1 MSHTGGK
8 KILRVEKKLKQSIRA
23 ALIPHGDRVYAGH
36 ARYAALR
43 YFKKNTKEIIYL
55 ATLHNANSSDTTY
68 ILHRDKGFRLGKH
81 GFVKT
86 KIHEH
91 SFDWVH
97 DELMDMFPSAKIL
110 ALGPNKGVKNLDVWI
125 VHYLNTHKNCI
136 FIATVDLIHYGKKFN
151 NLHYL
156 RYPQQIDKV
165 KKEEELIKALVNPT
179 INLQHIEQ
187 IIHDDQNLVD
197 GPKTL
202 RIFMEAMKKMHYK
215 GRVTDYYDSHGNSDL
230 ISRYTID
237 THPVRQ
243 LVSYV
248 SIVYGSKKIDE
259 LLPIDILLALGYLK
273 SIILRNIQGG
283 QGRIPLPSWS
293 PLYQKKNGI
302 FMGTSYLGN
311 TNCSY
316 GNFEQENTMYTTTAS
331 KIKSASSKCTE
342 DAKNRWKIPY
352 NAQNINQLS
361 YKVEFLDPLPW
372 KSYPG
377 HLAPKKFKNDGQH
390 GIYLELPSG
399 RSATYLPSVFRD
411 NPKWSI
417 SKMMDKLTKK
427 AGGYK
432 NEWKRGIFKIYETTS
447 YTWHPQSK
455 TIYIYPPPLIRY
467 STKSKKYSIRK
478 KYHKK
483 NKTRKK

>member
-23 ALIPHGDRVYAGH
+23 ALIPHGGRVYAGH

-81 GFVKT
+81 NFVKT
-86 KIHEH
+86 KIREH

-110 ALGPNKGVKNLDVWI
+110 ALGPNRGVKNLDVWI
-125 VHYLNTHKNCI
+125 INYMKKHPHCI
-136 FIATVDLIHYGKKFN
+136 FIATIDLIHYGKKFN
-151 NLHYL
+151 NIHYL
-156 RYPQQIDKV
+156 RTSLPQIDKV
-165 KKEEELIKALVNPT
+165 NKEEELIKALVNPT

-187 IIHDDQNLVD
+187 IMHHDRNLVD

-202 RIFMEAMKKMHYK
+202 RIFMEVMKQMHYK
-215 GRVTDYYDSHGNSDL
+215 GRVTDYYDSYGNTDL
-230 ISRYTID
+230 INRYTIAEREI
-237 THPVRQ
+237 VKQ
-243 LVSYV
+243 FVSYV
-248 SIVYGSKKIDE
+248 SIVYGPKKIDA
-259 LLPIDILLALGYLK
+259 LLPIDILLSLGYLK
-273 SIILRNIQGG
+273 SIIRRSIQGG
-283 QGRIPLPSWS
+283 RWTIPFPSWS
-293 PLYQKKNGI
+293 PLFEKTNGV
-302 FMGTSYLGN
+302 FMGTSYLGQ

-316 GNFEQENTMYTTTAS
+316 GNFEQDTMYKTTAS
-331 KIKSASSKCTE
+331 KIRRAASKCIQ
-342 DAKNRWKIPY
+342 DAESRWKIPY
-352 NAQNINQLS
+352 TAQNINQLS

-377 HLAPKKFKNDGQH
+377 HLAPKKFNNNGKY

-399 RSATYLPSVFRD
+399 KSATYLPSVFRD

-417 SKMMDKLTKK
+417 IKMMNQLTKK

-432 NEWKRGIFKIYETTS
+432 NEWKKGIFKIYQTTS
-447 YTWHPQSK
+447 YTWNPQSK
-455 TIYIYPPPLIRY
+455 TIHVFPLPLIRY

-483 NKTRKK
+483 TRKK